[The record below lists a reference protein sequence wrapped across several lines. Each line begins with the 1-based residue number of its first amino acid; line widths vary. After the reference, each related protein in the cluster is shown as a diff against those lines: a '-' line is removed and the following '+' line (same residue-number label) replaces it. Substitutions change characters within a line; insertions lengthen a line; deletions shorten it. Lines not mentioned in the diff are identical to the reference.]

1 MEPNLAVLPWSDIAQ
16 LGAVG
21 ALAGLLMGLFGI
33 AGGTVLVPALLAVLT
48 LLYGVAPDQAIRI
61 AVATSLCCIV
71 VSTVAK
77 LIAQK
82 RLGTLRAGVV
92 AQMLAPVAAGV
103 TLAAFASPHIPA
115 QLMQRAFGVYLVLYL
130 LYSVM
135 RKADPRDDADV
146 RLPARE
152 ARVVGLGIGLASG
165 LLGIGGAFLSTPY
178 LIHRGMTC
186 KGANAAAPAVLLAV
200 SIVGTLA
207 YLWVPI
213 HAAAP
218 GLVGSV
224 AMPLVL
230 VLGVPAA
237 AVSLLAERW
246 GNALSAGTHKR
257 AFEALLLLVALK
269 ILLVP

>member
-1 MEPNLAVLPWSDIAQ
+1 MEPNLANLPWSDIAQ

-48 LLYGVAPDQAIRI
+48 VLYGIAPDQAIRI
-61 AVATSLCCIV
+61 AVATSLGCIV

-77 LIAQK
+77 LMAQK

-92 AQMLAPVAAGV
+92 AQMLAPIAAGV
-103 TLAAFASPHIPA
+103 TLAALASPHIPA
-115 QLMQRAFGVYLVLYL
+115 QLLQRAFGVYLVLYL
-130 LYSVM
+130 LYSVL
-135 RKADPRDDADV
+135 RRADARVDAHV
-146 RLPARE
+146 TLPARE
-152 ARVVGLGIGLASG
+152 ARAVGLGIGFASW

-178 LIHRGMTC
+178 LIRRGMTC
-186 KGANAAAPAVLLAV
+186 KGANAAAPAVQLAV

-207 YLWVPI
+207 YLCVPI

-246 GNALSAGTHKR
+246 GNALSVGTHKR
-257 AFEALLLLVALK
+257 AFEVLLLVVALK